1 MVGQIKIW
9 RILWT
14 QKLPWRRAD
23 WDGLWVQ
30 VRAPG
35 KRVHQGS
42 VFACVYELPQIH
54 MGMRAC
60 VMHYLLYVI
69 APVHSNIRF
78 SIRFIRCTHLIP
90 GLWDTNALNVA
101 KNNYT

>member
-1 MVGQIKIW
+1 MKDTLNTKAAMTQSGLRWLVGS
-9 RILWT
+9 
-14 QKLPWRRAD
+14 
-23 WDGLWVQ
+23 GESS
-30 VRAPG
+30 G